1 MIHLEG
7 YLKTARDDQRY
18 YQSWLPD
25 GSPKAALVVVHGLAE
40 HCGRYM
46 NIVNRFVPQGY
57 AVYALDHL
65 GHGKSDGTR
74 LYVDSFADFID
85 PLRQFVE
92 MVHGWQ
98 PGLPVFIVGHSMGGL
113 ISSVYLLDY
122 QDGLRGAILTGAA
135 VKVPD
140 NITQTTVLMS
150 KVLSVLIPRAG
161 IASLE
166 VDGIS
171 RDPAVV
177 QAYID
182 DPLTFNGKTSA
193 RLGAEMLK
201 AMQRVSVEAS
211 KIHLPVLIMHGSA
224 DRLVSPEAS
233 QLLYDRVSSRDKTM
247 RIWDGYYH
255 ELYNEPTPEREA
267 VFCELEAWLEERS

>member
-1 MIHLEG
+1 MIHTEG
-7 YLKTARDDQRY
+7 YFETAHSDKRY
-18 YQSWLPD
+18 YQSWLPE
-25 GSPKAALVVVHGLAE
+25 GNPKAALVVVHGLAE
-40 HCGRYM
+40 HCGRYI

-57 AVYALDHL
+57 VVYALDHL

-74 LYVDSFADFID
+74 VYVDRFNDFIQ

-98 PGLPVFIVGHSMGGL
+98 PGLAVFIVGHSLGGL

-122 QDGLRGAILTGAA
+122 QAGLRGAILTGAA

-140 NITQTTVLMS
+140 NITQTTILIS
-150 KVLSVLIPRAG
+150 KVLSVLAPKAG
-161 IASLE
+161 VASLE
-166 VDGIS
+166 VDAIS

-182 DPLTFNGKTSA
+182 DPLNTTGKTSA

-201 AMQRVSVEAS
+201 AMQRVGAEAP
-211 KIHLPVLIMHGSA
+211 KIQLPVLIMHGGA

-233 QLLYDRVSSRDKTM
+233 KLLYERVNSPDKTL

-255 ELYNEPTPEREA
+255 ELYNEPRPEREA
-267 VFCELEAWLEERS
+267 VFCEMEAWLEERR

>member
-1 MIHLEG
+1 MIHTEG
-7 YLKTARDDQRY
+7 YFTTAHSDKRY
-18 YQSWLPD
+18 YQSWLPED
-25 GSPKAALVVVHGLAE
+25 NPKAALVVVHGLAE
-40 HCGRYM
+40 HCGRYI

-57 AVYALDHL
+57 VVYALDHL

-74 LYVDSFADFID
+74 VYVDRFDDFIQ

-98 PGLPVFIVGHSMGGL
+98 PGLAVFIVGHSLGGL

-122 QDGLRGAILTGAA
+122 QAGLRGAILTGAA

-140 NITQTTVLMS
+140 NITQTTILIS
-150 KVLSVLIPRAG
+150 KVLSVLAPKAG
-161 IASLE
+161 VASLE
-166 VDGIS
+166 VDAIS

-182 DPLTFNGKTSA
+182 DPLNTTGKTSA

-201 AMQRVSVEAS
+201 AMQRVGAEAP
-211 KIHLPVLIMHGSA
+211 KIQLPVLIMHGGA

-233 QLLYDRVSSRDKTM
+233 KLLYERVNSPDKTL

-255 ELYNEPTPEREA
+255 ELYNEPRPEREA
-267 VFCELEAWLEERS
+267 VFCEMEAWLEERR